1 MADEEITKSII
12 SLKIVLLCSC
22 VDKSFPLSFMI
33 IFSAGLS
40 YIVSKASIKKE
51 RFEDKMT
58 IVEIIVEIF
67 NCLSLL

>member
-1 MADEEITKSII
+1 MADEEITLSII
-12 SLKIVLLCSC
+12 SLKIVLLCSY